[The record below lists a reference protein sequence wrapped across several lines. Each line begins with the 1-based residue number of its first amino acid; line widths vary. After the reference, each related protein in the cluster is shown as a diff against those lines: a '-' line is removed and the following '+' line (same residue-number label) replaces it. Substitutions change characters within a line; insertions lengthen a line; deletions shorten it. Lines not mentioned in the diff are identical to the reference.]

1 MAIPSST
8 TSTSAEEPNKNDGGC
23 LDNFFNNFTK
33 KMYKLYFNLGIYI
46 DGNASKVI
54 YLTIFITV
62 VAGLGFMNYES
73 ESRAEKVCTCIP
85 CTCLCVY
92 VCICVCV
99 YVCMCVEGAAKWG
112 EGSSRI
118 AYDS

>member
-33 KMYKLYFNLGIYI
+33 KLYQFYFNLGVYI

-62 VAGLGFMNYES
+62 IAGLGFMNYES

-85 CTCLCVY
+85 VYLFMCVRLY
-92 VCICVCV
+92 ICMCVCV
-99 YVCMCVEGAAKWG
+99 CVCVCV
-112 EGSSRI
+112 
-118 AYDS
+118 